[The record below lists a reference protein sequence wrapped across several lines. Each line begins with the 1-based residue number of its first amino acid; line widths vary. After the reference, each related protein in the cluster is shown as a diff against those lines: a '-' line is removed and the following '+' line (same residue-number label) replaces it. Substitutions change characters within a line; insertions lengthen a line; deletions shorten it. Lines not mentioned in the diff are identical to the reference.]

1 MNTYK
6 FKMTRV
12 YETMVVV
19 QADSDTDAQK
29 RFEDRKYDE
38 ELSQCNVLEEKVEL
52 VQKLSEIETALLW
65 FKENGFHAFE
75 DGEGLIYISV
85 NDFNIQVT
93 NSEISYRA
101 EVWRDQKE
109 RI

>member
-75 DGEGLIYISV
+75 DGEGSIYISV
-85 NDFNIQVT
+85 NDFSIQVT
-93 NSEISYRA
+93 NSEVSYRA